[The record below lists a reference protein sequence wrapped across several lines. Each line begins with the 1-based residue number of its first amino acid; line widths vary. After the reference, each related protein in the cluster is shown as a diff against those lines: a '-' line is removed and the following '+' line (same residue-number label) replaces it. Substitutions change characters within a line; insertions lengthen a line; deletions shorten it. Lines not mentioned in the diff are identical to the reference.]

1 MLPTPSQAHLVESLG
16 GNSRTTLIV
25 NCSPASFNEAETL
38 GTLRFGMRAKSIKNK
53 ARVNVEMSPAELK
66 ALLKKTQAEL
76 ANYKAHA
83 GRLEDEVMIWRRGVK
98 VEEKAWAPSY
108 EAGAVSNAP
117 AKRSLGTPSPLPAGL
132 STPGSKFGTPA
143 GLLSPAPLDSR
154 PETPTVYSL
163 PADEKEE
170 FLRRE
175 NELSDQLAE
184 KVSYVC
190 TTSARRCKL
199 IPHRNPLWPPLKRS
213 WVICATRSPI

>member
-1 MLPTPSQAHLVESLG
+1 MGFCPRTSIRGLKTQNAESLG

-25 NCSPASFNEAETL
+25 NCSPASYNEAETL
-38 GTLRFGMRAKSIKNK
+38 STLRFGMRAKSIKNK

-83 GRLEDEVMIWRRGVK
+83 GRLEDELTSWRQGAK
-98 VEEKAWAPSY
+98 VEKESWAPPFSDSAS
-108 EAGAVSNAP
+108 AGLP
-117 AKRSLGTPSPLPAGL
+117 AKRSAVTPSPLPAGL
-132 STPGSKFGTPA
+132 STPNSRMGTPA

-154 PETPTVYSL
+154 PETPTVFSL

-184 KVSYVC
+184 KVS
-190 TTSARRCKL
+190 
-199 IPHRNPLWPPLKRS
+199 
-213 WVICATRSPI
+213 

>member
-1 MLPTPSQAHLVESLG
+1 
-16 GNSRTTLIV
+16 
-25 NCSPASFNEAETL
+25 
-38 GTLRFGMRAKSIKNK
+38 MRAKSIKNK
-53 ARVNVEMSPAELK
+53 ARVNVELSPAELK

-83 GRLEDEVMIWRRGVK
+83 SRLEDELMSWRVGVK
-98 VEEKAWAPSY
+98 VEKEAWAPSLA
-108 EAGAVSNAP
+108 EAGTAAP
-117 AKRSLGTPSPLPAGL
+117 AKRSLGTPSPIPAGL
-132 STPGSKFGTPA
+132 STPSSKLGTPA

-184 KVSYVC
+184 KVSFCIYEHLEQADNVG
-190 TTSARRCKL
+190 
-199 IPHRNPLWPPLKRS
+199 IRS
-213 WVICATRSPI
+213 DRIGKGDR